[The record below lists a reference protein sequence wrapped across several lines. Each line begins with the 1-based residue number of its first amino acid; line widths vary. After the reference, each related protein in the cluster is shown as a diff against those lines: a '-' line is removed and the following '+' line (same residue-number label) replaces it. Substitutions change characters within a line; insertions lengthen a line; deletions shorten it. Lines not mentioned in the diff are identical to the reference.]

1 MEQPGSTSSQKQVA
15 AVINIQSDEH
25 YVGRKNYVQNTGIY
39 KNVLTYTTAS
49 KESLLKILVNILF
62 IISVTYFTYKVS
74 EIVVSVMSTKM

>member
-1 MEQPGSTSSQKQVA
+1 MEQPGSTSQKQVA
-15 AVINIQSDEH
+15 AVINIQSDEQ
-25 YVGRKNYVQNTGIY
+25 YVGRKNYVQTTGIY